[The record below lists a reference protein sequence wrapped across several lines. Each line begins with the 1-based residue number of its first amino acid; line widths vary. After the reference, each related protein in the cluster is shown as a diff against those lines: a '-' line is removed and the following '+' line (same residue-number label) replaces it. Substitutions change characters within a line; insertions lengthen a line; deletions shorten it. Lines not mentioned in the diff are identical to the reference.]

1 MRFIKKKSHRHKKD
15 RFLTQKF
22 YFYKKINLMSKGAY
36 FILFAVSTIVMIGLI
51 VKYPEYFWLALPFS
65 CTGLAGWLDVI

>member
-1 MRFIKKKSHRHKKD
+1 
-15 RFLTQKF
+15 
-22 YFYKKINLMSKGAY
+22 MSKGAY
-36 FILFAVSTIVMIGLI
+36 FILFVLSTIIMFGLI